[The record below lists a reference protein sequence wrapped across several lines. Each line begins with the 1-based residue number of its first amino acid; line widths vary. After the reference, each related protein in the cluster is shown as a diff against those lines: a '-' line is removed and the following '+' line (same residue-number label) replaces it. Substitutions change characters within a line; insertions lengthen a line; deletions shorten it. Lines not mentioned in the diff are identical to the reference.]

1 MKVSILITAYNIV
14 SYIAETLDSVLM
26 QKTNFPYEI
35 LVGDDGSSDGTKA
48 VIESYQ
54 EKYPDRI
61 RLYVMP
67 REEGIVY
74 NRVERSAANR
84 LNLLEHA
91 EGEYVSFLDGDDYY
105 LSDCRLQKM
114 VDILDDPVNKDCIM
128 CAHNLS
134 MVYED
139 HPADSHPLSRARVER
154 KYTRRQY
161 WKWMFLQSN
170 GFLFRNIYREFPPT
184 ENARRYFDDNNITY
198 WLFQYGKLY
207 YIPEC
212 LGAYRQVTGSSW
224 NAIGRIQKA
233 CSNMIGY
240 SVELELNGKERRI
253 SDIRHFPD
261 YGYLFRH
268 RKELTP
274 EVCSPFYETAKEN
287 DLKEAL
293 KVYCMKDA
301 GAMQYLRFA
310 MRYMYSFCGY
320 YFSRLQR
327 AALKCFGRY

>member
-1 MKVSILITAYNIV
+1 MKVSVLITTYNIEP
-14 SYIAETLDSVLM
+14 YIAETLDSVLM
-26 QKTNFPYEI
+26 QKTDFSYEI
-35 LVGDDGSSDGTKA
+35 LVGDDGSSDGTRA
-48 VIESYQ
+48 VIESYR

-67 REEGIVY
+67 REEGIIY

-91 EGEYVSFLDGDDYY
+91 DGEYISFLDGDDYY
-105 LSDCRLQKM
+105 LSDYRLQKM
-114 VDILDDPVNKDCIM
+114 VEILEDPANKDCIM

-139 HPADSHPLSRARVER
+139 HSAFPLSRAHVER

-212 LGAYRQVTGSSW
+212 LGAYRQISESSW
-224 NAIGRIQKA
+224 NAIGHLQKA
-233 CSNMIGY
+233 SSNMIGY
-240 SVELELNGKERRI
+240 SVEIELNPKDRRI
-253 SDIRHFPD
+253 SNIRHFPD
-261 YGYLFRH
+261 YSYLFRH
-268 RKELTP
+268 ADELNP
-274 EVCSPFYETAKEN
+274 ENCSPFYESAERYG
-287 DLKEAL
+287 LMEAL
-293 KVYCMKDA
+293 KVYQMGQKNKMKYFY
-301 GAMQYLRFA
+301 YLW
-310 MRYMYSFCGY
+310 RYITGMFGY
-320 YFSRLQR
+320 GMARLER
-327 AALKCFGRY
+327 AAWKVMGRY